1 MAIIYKL
8 GLGLWCLMPLLII
21 FQLYLGS
28 QFYWGRKGK
37 TTDTEQITKQTY
49 HIMLH
54 QAHLI

>member
-28 QFYWGRKGK
+28 QFYWGRKGIAQRK
-37 TTDTEQITKQTY
+37 PLTQNKSQNKLIT
-49 HIMLH
+49 
-54 QAHLI
+54 